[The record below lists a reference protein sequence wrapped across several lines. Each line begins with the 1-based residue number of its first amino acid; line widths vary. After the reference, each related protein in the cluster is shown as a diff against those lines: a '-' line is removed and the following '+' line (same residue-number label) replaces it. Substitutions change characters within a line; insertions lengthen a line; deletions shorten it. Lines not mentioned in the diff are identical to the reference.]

1 MGRAWSDSGREERS
15 AGARE
20 ESQRLSEGPRWR
32 DSGGEGEPGGRRGWS
47 DRGLGRTRG
56 DWRLRL
62 SPEQGGSPGG
72 SRERTRQVA
81 ARELGALRC
90 PQRSQPRRV
99 PLVRVPRSP
108 KSTCPAPIAAQSAGC
123 AEDPQPAPNT
133 PGAHLTRCRARGS
146 SPQRPDSAHHAGNFC
161 RRCRRRSRSGR
172 GSFPSSRSAAAAGIF
187 LTLPLQLPLVTADCE
202 PST

>member
-1 MGRAWSDSGREERS
+1 MGVAWSDSGREERS
-15 AGARE
+15 TGARE

-72 SRERTRQVA
+72 SREQTRQVA

-99 PLVRVPRSP
+99 PLSGYPAPRRARVPPRSP
-108 KSTCPAPIAAQSAGC
+108 HKARAAPRTPSLPPTPPERTLPVAA
-123 AEDPQPAPNT
+123 
-133 PGAHLTRCRARGS
+133 PGARVL
-146 SPQRPDSAHHAGNFC
+146 SAQTPRTTPAT
-161 RRCRRRSRSGR
+161 
-172 GSFPSSRSAAAAGIF
+172 SAAAAAAAVAVAAAPF
-187 LTLPLQLPLVTADCE
+187 PPPARPPPLEFFSLSL
-202 PST
+202 SSSH